1 MRSGAEESLISIQCQ
16 SLVRT
21 KYLEGRRRE
30 KRSGNSKWE
39 QQLGTADNLPTYLG
53 RYKEECIPLT
63 GDVMSG
69 SDGTGVGA
77 ISGMKYYYL
86 GTTRVSYFF
95 IV

>member
-1 MRSGAEESLISIQCQ
+1 MRSGGEESLISIQCQ

-63 GDVMSG
+63 GDVMVRG
-69 SDGTGVGA
+69 WGA
-77 ISGMKYYYL
+77 INGMKYYYL